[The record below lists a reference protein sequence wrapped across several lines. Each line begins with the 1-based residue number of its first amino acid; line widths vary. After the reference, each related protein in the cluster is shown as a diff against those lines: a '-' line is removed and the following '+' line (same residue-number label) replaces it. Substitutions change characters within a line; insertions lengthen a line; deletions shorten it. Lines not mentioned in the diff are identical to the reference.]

1 MKNIKLGRMRVSLP
15 VISETSRAGAR
26 SQERWE
32 RRGFG
37 CSPGSAELTTVM
49 ESIEG
54 FEEGTR

>member
-32 RRGFG
+32 RFG